1 MTTNTHPE
9 LPPMPDTNK
18 KMVLP
23 YTAIRY
29 VAGYPE
35 SYVKEYARA
44 YALLCRNA
52 ALEEAYGGDH
62 FDTQPR
68 GAPFNPL
75 NHEQTK

>member
-1 MTTNTHPE
+1 MTTNTHPD
-9 LPPMPDTNK
+9 LPPMPEPFAHVGKFLDDS
-18 KMVLP
+18 
-23 YTAIRY
+23 TA
-29 VAGYPE
+29 VFTE
-35 SYVKEYARA
+35 NQMRA